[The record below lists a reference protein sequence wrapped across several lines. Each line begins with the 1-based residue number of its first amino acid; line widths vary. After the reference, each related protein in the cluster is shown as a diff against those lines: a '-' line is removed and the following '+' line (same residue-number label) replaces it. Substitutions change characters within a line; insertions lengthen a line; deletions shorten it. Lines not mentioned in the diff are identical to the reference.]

1 MKIVERSIE
10 SAIVCA
16 LAQFPSIV
24 LTGPRRAGKTF
35 LLRHLFPKATYV
47 QLEDPDILQLVK
59 DDPRSFLDEL
69 KLPVIIDEV
78 QQAPELFAYIRSR
91 IDAQPDVNG
100 QWILTG
106 SQESLLMDGVS
117 ESMAG
122 RAAIL
127 RLAPF
132 SSYEDSRVNAFKGGY
147 PEALTAGAGR
157 TLWFS
162 SYVQTYLERDV
173 RSILAVRNLSVFHRF
188 LKVLATRHG
197 QMLNKTAM
205 ASPLGVSVPTLT
217 EWIGVLEISG
227 IVKLVYPYFRN
238 AGKRLVKTPKLY
250 FLDSGLVCH
259 LLGIQ
264 SREELVRSPFYGA
277 IFEGFVISET
287 LKSQWARAEE
297 GDVYYFRD
305 EQGLEV
311 DLVVASHAGTVTLAE
326 CKTSATIS
334 PQMSEPMRRL
344 AKAFASDGL
353 DVAMQLIY
361 KPNEATL
368 RVPTAGSGVQALSCR
383 EFVQGLYGKSCPS
396 RLGFARQ

>member
-10 SAIVCA
+10 SAVACA
-16 LAQFPSIV
+16 LTQFPAIV

-35 LLRHLFPKATYV
+35 LLKYLFPRATYV

-59 DDPRSFLDEL
+59 EDPRSFLDGL
-69 KLPVIIDEV
+69 KLPVIIDEI
-78 QQAPELFAYIRSR
+78 QQAPELFAYIRSH
-91 IDAQPDVNG
+91 IDEQPDAKG

-132 SSYEDSRVNAFKGGY
+132 SSYEDSRVNVFTGGY
-147 PEALTAGAGR
+147 PEALTAGVGR

-250 FLDSGLVCH
+250 FLDSGHVCH

-277 IFEGFVISET
+277 IFEGFIISET
-287 LKSQWARAEE
+287 LKSQWSRAEE

-311 DLVVASHAGTVTLAE
+311 DLVFTSQEGVVTLSE

-334 PQMSEPMRRL
+334 PQMSEPMRKL
-344 AKAFASDGL
+344 AKAFVSEGL
-353 DVAMQLIY
+353 DVSMQLIY
-361 KPNEATL
+361 NPNEATL
-368 RVPTAGSGVQALSCR
+368 RMPTAGSGVRALSCR
-383 EFVQGLYGKSCPS
+383 EFVQGLY
-396 RLGFARQ
+396 

>member
-1 MKIVERSIE
+1 MKIVERTIE
-10 SAIVCA
+10 SAVVCA
-16 LAQFPSIV
+16 LAQFPAIV

-35 LLRHLFPKATYV
+35 LLKHLFPNASYV
-47 QLEDPDILQLVK
+47 QLEDPDVLQLVK
-59 DDPRSFLDEL
+59 EDPRSFLDEL
-69 KLPVIIDEV
+69 KLPVIIDEI

-91 IDAQPDVNG
+91 IDAQPDVKG

-132 SSYEDSRVNAFKGGY
+132 SSYEDSRVTVFTGGY
-147 PEALTAGAGR
+147 PEAVTAGAGR

-173 RSILAVRNLSVFHRF
+173 RSMLAVRNLSAFHRF

-217 EWIGVLEISG
+217 EWIGVLEVSG
-227 IVKLVYPYFRN
+227 IVRLVYPYFRN

-287 LKSQWARAEE
+287 LKAQWSRAEE

-311 DLVVASHAGTVTLAE
+311 DLVVASHAGAVMLAE

-334 PQMSEPMRRL
+334 PHMSEPMRKL

-353 DVAMQLIY
+353 DVSMQLIY
-361 KPNEATL
+361 NPNEAAL
-368 RVPTAGSGVQALSCR
+368 RTPTAGSGVQALSCR
-383 EFVQGLYGKSCPS
+383 EFVQGLYGTPAK
-396 RLGFARQ
+396 